1 MMNMRLPILPM
12 ILKSSLAIFKYL
24 VLFLIIYLLINW
36 LRQPIMPVKPNL
48 QLKDYQGTPI
58 DIAAISQESPV
69 LVYFWGSWCHV
80 CTITSPKVNQL
91 HQDGYSVVSIA
102 VKSGDDAQLSQYLQ
116 RHQYHFT
123 TINDT
128 DGQIFANWQGQVTPS
143 FVILYQGKMT
153 QGMAGISPLWMLKL
167 RLVLH
172 HYLPI

>member
-1 MMNMRLPILPM
+1 M
-12 ILKSSLAIFKYL
+12 
-24 VLFLIIYLLINW
+24 
-36 LRQPIMPVKPNL
+36 RQPIMPVKPNL
-48 QLKDYQGTPI
+48 QLNDYQGTAI

-69 LVYFWGSWCHV
+69 LIYFWGSWCHV

-102 VKSGDDAQLSQYLQ
+102 VKSGDDAQLGQYLQ

-143 FVILYQGKMT
+143 FVILYQGKPVQRFT
-153 QGMAGISPLWMLKL
+153 GIAPLWSLKL
-167 RLVLH
+167 RMLWDRVQQ
-172 HYLPI
+172 

>member
-1 MMNMRLPILPM
+1 
-12 ILKSSLAIFKYL
+12 
-24 VLFLIIYLLINW
+24 
-36 LRQPIMPVKPNL
+36 MPVKPNL
-48 QLKDYQGTPI
+48 QLNDYQGTAI

-69 LVYFWGSWCHV
+69 LIYFWGSWCHV

-102 VKSGDDAQLSQYLQ
+102 VKSGDDAQLGQYLQ

-143 FVILYQGKMT
+143 FVILYQGKPVQRFT
-153 QGMAGISPLWMLKL
+153 GIAPLWSLKL
-167 RLVLH
+167 RMLWDRVQQ
-172 HYLPI
+172 

>member
-1 MMNMRLPILPM
+1 MMMNMRLPTLPM

-80 CTITSPKVNQL
+80 CTDRK
-91 HQDGYSVVSIA
+91 SVV
-102 VKSGDDAQLSQYLQ
+102 
-116 RHQYHFT
+116 
-123 TINDT
+123 
-128 DGQIFANWQGQVTPS
+128 
-143 FVILYQGKMT
+143 
-153 QGMAGISPLWMLKL
+153 
-167 RLVLH
+167 
-172 HYLPI
+172 